1 VGIVRQVFDRTVKP
15 PYVATRGAV
24 ISRLERRSGIR
35 TEASISPE
43 ELGLSP
49 VNQERYK
56 PSQWLALRRILPLA
70 DVGPD
75 DVFIDFG
82 SGMGRVVYQ
91 AAARYP
97 FRRVIGIEL
106 AHRLHAIAE
115 GNVERTR
122 ERLRCRDV
130 ELLCT
135 DATTYE
141 VPDDVTVVYMGNPF
155 SGPIFEAVI
164 EQIVA
169 SVLRNPRRVR
179 LLYFN
184 PVEEGMV
191 LAAGF
196 RLTKTLPGLRPG
208 KEWSRSNSTRRYEIG
223 PVIERPVT
231 NREHW
236 ESVGAAYTA
245 EWAPPARYRLGEL
258 ELAFIAESLRRGPA
272 RSALD
277 VGIGSGRILD
287 GLLHSTRETEFWG
300 IDLARA
306 MVDATRARFAD
317 EPRVRELRVCDL
329 SREPLPYTQEFDFVS
344 AIRMLK
350 YNDNWRAMVGKL
362 VAQLSP
368 QGVIVFTMS
377 NSQSLNAIS
386 RPYAIGGIDASLA
399 EMREL
404 CDELGLTI
412 LAEQGFTKM
421 PHFVYSRL
429 RSPRATRGVLAL
441 DRTLSRLL
449 GGPRFARE
457 VFVAA
462 RRS

>member
-1 VGIVRQVFDRTVKP
+1 MSIAREVFNYTVKP
-15 PYVATRGAV
+15 PYVAARGVV
-24 ISRLERRSGIR
+24 IGTLERRSGIR
-35 TEASISPE
+35 TEANITPE

-49 VNQERYK
+49 EHQQRYK
-56 PSQWLALRRILPLA
+56 PSQWSVLRRILPLG

-75 DVFIDFG
+75 DVFIDYG

-97 FRRVIGIEL
+97 FRRVIGVEL
-106 AHRLHAIAE
+106 SDRLHAVAEENIA
-115 GNVERTR
+115 RTR
-122 ERLRCRDV
+122 ERLCCRDV

-169 SVLRNPRRVR
+169 SVRRNPRRLQ

-223 PVIERPVT
+223 PVIERPIT

-236 ESVGAAYTA
+236 ERVGAAYTA

-258 ELAFIAESLRRGPA
+258 ELAFIVESLRRGPA
-272 RSALD
+272 GSALD

-300 IDLARA
+300 IDLAQA

-317 EPRVRELRVCDL
+317 EPRVRELHVCDL
-329 SREPLPYTQEFDFVS
+329 SREPLPYTQEFDFIS

-350 YNDNWRAMVGKL
+350 YNDNWREMVGKL
-362 VAQLSP
+362 AAQLSP

-377 NSQSLNAIS
+377 NTHSLNAIS
-386 RPYAIGGIDASLA
+386 RPYAIGGLDASRAQL
-399 EMREL
+399 REL
-404 CDELGLTI
+404 CDELGLTV

-429 RSPRATRGVLAL
+429 RSPHATRAVLAL
-441 DRTLSRLL
+441 DRTLSRLV
-449 GGPRFARE
+449 GGPRLARE

-462 RRS
+462 RRG